1 MGWPKS
7 LRDLAARREISA
19 REWVVW
25 KKWSGS
31 VEVVIAIRGRWRGF
45 VVFSKLMSRF
55 RSANFMLLIES
66 YVPRMS
72 VISPQLLP
80 STLNICY
87 KIFHANRC
95 LYTPLNSHTP
105 R

>member
-66 YVPRMS
+66 YVPRTS

-80 STLNICY
+80 STLNTRGSPFPMETALHYVFLIRY
-87 KIFHANRC
+87 R
-95 LYTPLNSHTP
+95 
-105 R
+105 